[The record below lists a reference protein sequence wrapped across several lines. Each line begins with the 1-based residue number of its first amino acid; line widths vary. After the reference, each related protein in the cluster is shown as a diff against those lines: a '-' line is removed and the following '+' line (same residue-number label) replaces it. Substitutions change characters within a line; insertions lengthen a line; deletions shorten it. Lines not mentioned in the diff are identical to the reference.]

1 MKQLFQDVLEAFR
14 DVNAASSPEEKAAAV
29 ETLVDT
35 VKRVF
40 VTAEDKVQKV
50 EKVKELLKN
59 KALDTM
65 RQIDE
70 KISELTGRRVAV
82 VQGQGMD
89 AAVQVVNKEVNVPRD
104 MDGEIRVNKTS
115 VPSGLTIGAAVAYEF
130 GLYYG
135 AKDVPSAEWQRY
147 AAFEV
152 PMVITLKLP
161 EEIDN
166 SRPVKVYHFAD
177 GSSEGEEV
185 YSELTE
191 DRTAVTFIADGF
203 STYVIL
209 NETGETEEPGDGA
222 DAPGNG
228 NDGGNNSGTSAP
240 ADSGPLSPK
249 TYDDSTDFAADNAG
263 NAKTVGS
270 AAALAAILLFGAWRF
285 IRKKEEN

>member
-14 DVNAASSPEEKAAAV
+14 DVNAANSPEEKAAAV

-35 VKRVF
+35 VKSVF
-40 VTAEDKVQKV
+40 VTAADKAQKA
-50 EKVKELLKN
+50 EKAKDLLKN

-82 VQGQGMD
+82 VQEGMD
-89 AAVQVVNKEVNVPRD
+89 AVAEVVNKEVNVPQD
-104 MDGEIRVNKTS
+104 MNGEIRVNKTS
-115 VPSGLTIGAAVAYEF
+115 VPSGLNAGAAVAYEF

-135 AKDVPSAEWQRY
+135 TRDVPPTEWQRY

-152 PMVITLKLP
+152 PMAITLKLP

-166 SRPVKVYHFAD
+166 SRPVRVYHFAD

-209 NETGETEEPGDGA
+209 NETGETEDPGEDA
-222 DAPGNG
+222 DAPGNDNAG
-228 NDGGNNSGTSAP
+228 DSNSGTSAP
-240 ADSGPLSPK
+240 AGSGPVSPK
-249 TYDDSTDFAADNAG
+249 TYDDSIDFAADNAG
-263 NAKTVGS
+263 NAKTVGL
-270 AAALAAILLFGAWRF
+270 AAALAAILLFGIWCY
-285 IRKKEEN
+285 IRKRKEN

>member
-14 DVNAASSPEEKAAAV
+14 DVNAANSPEEKAAAV

-35 VKRVF
+35 VKSVF
-40 VTAEDKVQKV
+40 VTAADKAQKA
-50 EKVKELLKN
+50 EKAKDLLKN

-82 VQGQGMD
+82 VQEGMD
-89 AAVQVVNKEVNVPRD
+89 AVAEVVNKEVNVPQD

-115 VPSGLTIGAAVAYEF
+115 VPSGLNAGAAVAYEF

-135 AKDVPSAEWQRY
+135 TRDVPPTEWKRY
-147 AAFEV
+147 TAFDV

-166 SRPVKVYHFAD
+166 SRPVRVYHFAD

-209 NETGETEEPGDGA
+209 NETGETEDPGEDA
-222 DAPGNG
+222 DAPGNDNAG
-228 NDGGNNSGTSAP
+228 DSNPGTSAP
-240 ADSGPLSPK
+240 AGSGPVSPK
-249 TYDDSTDFAADNAG
+249 TYDDSIDFAADNAG
-263 NAKTVGS
+263 NARTVGL
-270 AAALAAILLFGAWRF
+270 AAALAAILLFGIWCY
-285 IRKKEEN
+285 IRKRKEN